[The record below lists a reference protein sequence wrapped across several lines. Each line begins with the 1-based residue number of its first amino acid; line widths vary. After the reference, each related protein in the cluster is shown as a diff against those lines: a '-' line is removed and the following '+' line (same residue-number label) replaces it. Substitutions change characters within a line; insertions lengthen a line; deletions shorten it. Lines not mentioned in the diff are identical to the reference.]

1 MTDIS
6 IKTCCKEVNIENNN
20 SKFCKICNQLLC
32 KNCEGIHS
40 IHKPAELKSLFAELS
55 NENPNNYFTNLIR
68 TKNKTI
74 TNLSSISSLIYTQLE
89 EAKSIIIDSLN
100 KALSSFYND
109 IKYLTKFIREQRESI
124 LIDKLNLKK
133 INEYSKDTTNLDW
146 KNFFIL
152 RESIQKNKKSS
163 EITKEIS
170 DFLEVAKRKI
180 QHIKSSITELSV
192 SIEFLNFSNSSPTQS
207 LIRQI
212 LEKSENK
219 IFDYDSW
226 KEEIINPK
234 CIHNIS
240 VDSHILEHLF
250 NEKEVS
256 LAKKKIQKIFEDNK
270 TCETIQQLKHK
281 LMRIENTIDL

>member
-1 MTDIS
+1 M
-6 IKTCCKEVNIENNN
+6 
-20 SKFCKICNQLLC
+20 
-32 KNCEGIHS
+32 
-40 IHKPAELKSLFAELS
+40 
-55 NENPNNYFTNLIR
+55 
-68 TKNKTI
+68 
-74 TNLSSISSLIYTQLE
+74 
-89 EAKSIIIDSLN
+89 
-100 KALSSFYND
+100 
-109 IKYLTKFIREQRESI
+109 
-124 LIDKLNLKK
+124 
-133 INEYSKDTTNLDW
+133 
-146 KNFFIL
+146 
-152 RESIQKNKKSS
+152 
-163 EITKEIS
+163 
-170 DFLEVAKRKI
+170 
-180 QHIKSSITELSV
+180 
-192 SIEFLNFSNSSPTQS
+192 NFSNSSPTQS